1 MKQLLK
7 GVLLLCAAAALTACG
22 AKSEAASSVVTV
34 LPEPAPSSAVTA
46 PAPEHPVQL
55 PESSTAGASDIHA
68 GMDADLDLT
77 QLSSTVVYAEV
88 YNIDCLRRK
97 VRSCIFRGDGFAGA
111 CTF

>member
-34 LPEPAPSSAVTA
+34 LPESASSSAVTA
-46 PAPEHPVQL
+46 PAPEHPLQL
-55 PESSTAGASDIHA
+55 PESSTAGASDLHA

-77 QLSSTVVYAEV
+77 QLAVQSYTPRC
-88 YNIDCLRRK
+88 IICFLPRRATPIK
-97 VRSCIFRGDGFAGA
+97 LFV
-111 CTF
+111 